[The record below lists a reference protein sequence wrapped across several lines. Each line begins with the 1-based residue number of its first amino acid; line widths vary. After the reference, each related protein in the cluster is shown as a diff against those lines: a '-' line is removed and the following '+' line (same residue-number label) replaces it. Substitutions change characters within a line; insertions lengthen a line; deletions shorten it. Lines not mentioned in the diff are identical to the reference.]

1 MSVQIEEL
9 KRLKPQFTDER
20 GSIFDLI
27 EEQVGHVGLITSN
40 KGAVRGKHYHKKSTQ
55 FTFLLSGKM
64 EFFTKDLRHNDSKI
78 KLIILEPYDL
88 IVTPP
93 NVAHAMRALENCVF
107 LDCTTESRGEKG
119 YEEDTVRIEMEV

>member
-1 MSVQIEEL
+1 MGEQIEDF
-9 KRLKPQFTDER
+9 KRLIPQFTDER

-64 EFFTKDLRHNDSKI
+64 EFFTKDLRNKDSKVKSVI
-78 KLIILEPYDL
+78 MEPYDL
-88 IVTPP
+88 IATPP
-93 NVAHAMRALENCVF
+93 NVAHAMRAIENCVF
-107 LDCTTESRGEKG
+107 LDCTTESRGEQG
-119 YEEDTVRIEMEV
+119 YEQDTVRIEMEI